1 MQQLSALVRRMELR
15 GVPRGQCLAGTGL
28 AEESLEDPYL
38 RPTRQQYET
47 VLSNIVTRSPPGI
60 GLISG
65 LAASVQDYGVLGHA
79 SLASTTMRD
88 VDRLHRKYSE
98 LQDEFTFFAD
108 RISGGEWQIEF
119 GTHLSRG
126 PLAQFQLETLIA
138 STKSALQVY
147 TNAPVPIKSIH
158 LTYDPPPHHEL
169 YQQIFPCPIYFN
181 ASSNRVCIDASFL
194 DVPVVFPCEEVRKL
208 CEAHCERLL
217 ATLHTSNKMSGVIR
231 RQLTAEPGR
240 RPTLTRISTLMGIS
254 SSKLRH
260 ELSEEGKS
268 FHSILSGVR
277 KEVAMDYLVSTTL
290 SPKHI
295 AFNLGYSNVHNFRR
309 AFHEWTGTTPSRYRR
324 QQSSPD

>member
-126 PLAQFQLETLIA
+126 PLAQFQLEKRLAGVYERTGADQVHSFDLR
-138 STKSALQVY
+138 SA
-147 TNAPVPIKSIH
+147 
-158 LTYDPPPHHEL
+158 
-169 YQQIFPCPIYFN
+169 
-181 ASSNRVCIDASFL
+181 
-194 DVPVVFPCEEVRKL
+194 
-208 CEAHCERLL
+208 
-217 ATLHTSNKMSGVIR
+217 ATPR
-231 RQLTAEPGR
+231 A
-240 RPTLTRISTLMGIS
+240 
-254 SSKLRH
+254 
-260 ELSEEGKS
+260 
-268 FHSILSGVR
+268 
-277 KEVAMDYLVSTTL
+277 VSTDF
-290 SPKHI
+290 S
-295 AFNLGYSNVHNFRR
+295 V
-309 AFHEWTGTTPSRYRR
+309 
-324 QQSSPD
+324 PDLF